1 MAKEQK
7 LFEQLSPELQ
17 EMFKKVELQTK
28 SIEELEN
35 QIKTLRETE
44 ADEIKKIE

>member
-1 MAKEQK
+1 LAKEQK

-28 SIEELEN
+28 SIQELEN